1 MYNNYKNKMLFAFC
15 CISYIVEDTHAEKYR
30 RAEIT

>member
-1 MYNNYKNKMLFAFC
+1 MYNCHKNKMLFVFC
-15 CISYIVEDTHAEKYR
+15 CISYIVEGTHAEKYR